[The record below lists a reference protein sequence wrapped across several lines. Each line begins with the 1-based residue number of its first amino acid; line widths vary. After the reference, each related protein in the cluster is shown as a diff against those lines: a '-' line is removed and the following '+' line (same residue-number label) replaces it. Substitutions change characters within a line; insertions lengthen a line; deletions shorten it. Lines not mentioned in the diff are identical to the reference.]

1 MLDQAVIRTALR
13 FGISAA
19 GTSLLVL
26 LLVYLSGH
34 NPYGQNAFYAL
45 FLLPIF
51 LFFGTSYFKRKVNPE
66 LKFFKGLKLGWL
78 TSFFAAVSFGIFIYV
93 FTLIVGSEAIQGH
106 IQEMKT
112 MMEQNKSQF
121 LKLPNGKQVYDLNYT
136 KLDQI
141 TVNSLVLDNFLKMLL
156 VGFLFSLVSAT
167 FYRK

>member
-1 MLDQAVIRTALR
+1 MLDQTVLRTAIR

-19 GTSLLVL
+19 GASLLVL
-26 LLVYLSGH
+26 LIVYFSGH

-45 FLLPIF
+45 FLLPVF
-51 LFFGTSYFKRKVNPE
+51 LFIGTAYFKRKFNPE
-66 LKFFKGLKLGWL
+66 LRFFKGLKLAWL
-78 TSFFAAVSFGIFIYV
+78 TSFIAAVSFGVFIYV
-93 FTLIVGSEAIQGH
+93 FSLIVGSEAVQEH

-121 LKLPNGKQVYDLNYT
+121 LSLPNGKQVYDINYT

-141 TVNSLVLDNFLKMLL
+141 TVQSLVLDNFLKMLL